1 MVNKN
6 PYVGFRKDRRRINSL
21 WEKFNTGTMDLGL
34 LEDPYVRLLVSEWKR
49 CAKLGVDPTRKMG
62 VKCGEDE
69 FERHLRDNE
78 PLLSIARPIIEK
90 VTGQLA
96 GVPGIV
102 LLADRGGVLLH
113 VAGDRWIR
121 DMAANRSGVIEGSC
135 WLESVAGSNGMGSA
149 LGKRQSVHVYS
160 SEHFCEG
167 WHTWT
172 CAATP
177 LLDPD
182 TGETLGVVDFT
193 TIDKDYRDEALA
205 LTSSMSEAI
214 GKGLQLDASAV
225 RGQLLRRYEDLSARY
240 RAERIILLDQSG
252 RLVKDG
258 RSGADAVPTA
268 EALRLGAD
276 AIPITLPGNGRQV
289 GTAYVVSQPLR
300 ARPAARRPLPRSEV
314 PPRSEPRTEPP
325 AAEAH
330 GPAPARA
337 AGVDPQYHKLLED
350 AADYQ
355 VIFDNAI
362 VGICYSVNRRI
373 VRCNRRFE
381 EMLGYEPGALDDRP
395 FAEIYP
401 GARDYRQ
408 ASRAIFRQFLTH
420 RLYADERVM
429 RRKDGSLFW
438 CAVSGK
444 RLDAGKHSRRAIWIL
459 QDISVRKNAEEALQ
473 RAHDRLEAL
482 VEERTL
488 KVRQKNNALRQEIA
502 RRKQTEQK
510 LRESQKKYRI
520 LFETSPVGMMVTS
533 KKGEVVE
540 VNKAMARMLGKSEL
554 SSYIQG
560 RKGRKVALVHPD
572 GSAMARSELPDAR
585 ATREGRTVPEFEL
598 GMRSAK
604 GAMRWFSVTGAPL
617 PVGDLGAV
625 VAHRDI
631 TETKRLEEQDRLRR
645 MELAHISRVN
655 TMGEMAAAMAHELGQ
670 PLSSAVNFLSGCR
683 LRMADGDYDRESVAE
698 IISQALYYT
707 ERAGDIIKHIRQF
720 IRRHEPNTTSCDLNE
735 VVRDIVR
742 FMDIE
747 RRQHCAQ
754 IVTQLDPDLPPM
766 MLDPLEINQMI
777 VNFVKNGLEAMAA
790 IPQRRRVLTITT
802 RRKGRKW
809 VLVTVKDRG
818 PGIPPDHAREIFNP
832 FFSTKANGLGLGLV
846 ICRSISESHG
856 GKLSVSSG
864 PRRGAAFTVAL
875 PLAAG

>member
-1 MVNKN
+1 VVNKN

-21 WEKFNTGTMDLGL
+21 WEKFNAGTMDPGL
-34 LEDPYVRLLVSEWKR
+34 LSDPYVRLLVSEWKR
-49 CAKLGVDPTRKMG
+49 LARLGVDPTRKMG
-62 VKCGEDE
+62 VLCGEGE
-69 FERHLRDNE
+69 FQKHLRDNE
-78 PLLSIARPIIEK
+78 QLLSIARPIIRK
-90 VTGQLA
+90 VTGELA

-102 LLADRGGVLLH
+102 LLADRHGVLLQ
-113 VAGDRWIR
+113 VSGDAWIR
-121 DMAANRSGVIEGSC
+121 DLAANRSGVIEGSC
-135 WLESVAGSNGMGSA
+135 WEESVAGSNGLGSA
-149 LGKRQSVHVYS
+149 LGKRQPVHVYS

-177 LLDPD
+177 LLDPE

-193 TIDKDYRDEALA
+193 TIDKDYRDEALS
-205 LTSSMSEAI
+205 LTNTMSQAI
-214 GKGLQLDASAV
+214 GAGLQREASAV
-225 RGQLLRRYEDLSARY
+225 RGQLLRRYEDLSTRY

-252 RLVKDG
+252 RLIKDG
-258 RSGADAVPTA
+258 RSGPADGLPSA

-276 AIPITLPGNGRQV
+276 AIPIILPGTDRQV

-300 ARPAARRPLPRSEV
+300 ARGAERP
-314 PPRSEPRTEPP
+314 PPHD
-325 AAEAH
+325 AGLDA
-330 GPAPARA
+330 PAPAPRGAPAPGVPA
-337 AGVDPQYHKLLED
+337 ATDAHYGKLLED

-355 VIFDNAI
+355 IIFDNAI

-381 EMLGYEPGALDDRP
+381 EMLGYEPGALDNQP
-395 FAEIYP
+395 FAALYP
-401 GARDYRQ
+401 SARDYRQ
-408 ASRAIFRQFLTH
+408 ASRAIFRQFLTR
-420 RLYADERVM
+420 RLYADERAI
-429 RRKDGSLFW
+429 RRKDGSAFW

-444 RLDAGKHSRRAIWIL
+444 RLDPGRHSRRAIWIL
-459 QDISVRKNAEEALQ
+459 QDISERKNAEESLQ

-488 KVRQKNNALRQEIA
+488 KVRHKNAALQQAIA

-520 LFETSPVGMMVTS
+520 LFETSPVGMMVTNN
-533 KKGEVVE
+533 KGEVAE

-554 SSYIQG
+554 DSYIQG
-560 RKGRKVALVHPD
+560 RKGRVVRLVHPD
-572 GSAMARSELPDAR
+572 GSPMARSELPDAR
-585 ATREGRTVPEFEL
+585 ATREGRTIPEFEL
-598 GMRSAK
+598 GMRSDK
-604 GAMRWFSVTGAPL
+604 GATRWFSVTGAPL

-625 VAHRDI
+625 VAHREI

-645 MELAHISRVN
+645 MEMAHISRVN

-670 PLSSAVNFLSGCR
+670 PLSSAVNFLSGCKLR
-683 LRMADGDYDRESVAE
+683 LAAGDYDRESVSE

-720 IRRHEPNTTSCDLNE
+720 TRRHEPNTVSCDLNE
-735 VVRDIVR
+735 VIREIVR

-747 RRQHCAQ
+747 RRQHGAQ
-754 IVTQLDPDLPPM
+754 IETQLDPELPPM

-790 IPQRRRVLTITT
+790 TPQRRRVLSITT
-802 RRKGRKW
+802 RRKSRKW
-809 VLVTVKDRG
+809 TQVVVKDRG
-818 PGIPPDHAREIFNP
+818 PGIAPENLKEIFNP

-846 ICRSISESHG
+846 ICRSIAESHG
-856 GKLSVSSG
+856 GKLTVSSG

-875 PLAAG
+875 PIAAA